1 MGGNNNSK
9 LFNLDRMIT
18 TTNDTVW
25 GEQLKKR
32 ILSLW
37 SQMLV
42 DNGVILILSG
52 SHGRPDGTLKREEML
67 TDEDGTQYLHNAQ
80 EFVDEDRIKAK
91 EIENEKAADFAK
103 FNMKIVIL
111 DIWQSVNSAGDD
123 IYFKKLGEE
132 IKKIGPTSIV
142 AGWCHSKSAEVFL
155 ERLGVTANLVLQDD
169 LMKVLGKR

>member
-18 TTNDTVW
+18 TNNNTVW
-25 GEQLKKR
+25 GSQLKKR

-42 DNGVILILSG
+42 DNGVILLLSG

-67 TDEDGTQYLHNAQ
+67 TKKDGTKYLHNAR
-80 EFVDEDRIKAK
+80 EFVIEDRFIAR
-91 EIENEKAADFAK
+91 EIEKEKAADISK
-103 FNMKIVIL
+103 FNMKIVVL
-111 DIWQSVNSAGDD
+111 DIWQSVNLVGND
-123 IYFKKLGEE
+123 IDFKKLGEE